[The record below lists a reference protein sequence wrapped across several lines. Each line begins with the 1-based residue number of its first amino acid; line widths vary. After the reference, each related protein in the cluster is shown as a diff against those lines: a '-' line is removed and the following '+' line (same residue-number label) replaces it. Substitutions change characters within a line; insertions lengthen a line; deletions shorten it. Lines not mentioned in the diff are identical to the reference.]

1 MKENFLEVLMYLLE
15 NEIDEEVLLNDDD
28 NLLKMELVKAGFSRS
43 EISKAFEWLEGLVE
57 QQNVISVSNHQGMAA
72 IRVYHPEE
80 CEKLDVECRGFLLFL
95 EQIGVLDVTIREL
108 VIDRAMALESDI
120 FDLEQLKWVILMVLF
135 NRPGQE
141 EAFAW
146 MENLVYDE
154 KSSHV
159 H

>member
-28 NLLKMELVKAGFSRS
+28 DLLKMELVKAGFSRS
-43 EISKAFEWLEGLVE
+43 EIGKAFEWLEGLVE

-72 IRVYHPEE
+72 IRVYHTEE

-95 EQIGVLDVTIREL
+95 EQIGVLDVTSREL

-120 FDLEQLKWVILMVLF
+120 FDLEQLKWVVLMVLF

-146 MENLVYDE
+146 MENLVSDE
-154 KSSHV
+154 NSHHV